1 MELLTF
7 KYYGFDWVAMVL
19 TFTAIYYIGNK
30 NRLGLMLMMVG
41 NICWTIVGIQ
51 ANSLAMIL
59 ANVAFFIMNV
69 RAVYKW
75 SYENNQE

>member
-1 MELLTF
+1 MEFLIF
-7 KYYGFDWVAMVL
+7 KYFGFDWVAMVL

-30 NRLGLMLMMVG
+30 NRLGLMLMMIG
-41 NICWTIVGIQ
+41 NICWAIVGIQ

-75 SYENNQE
+75 SSEKN

>member
-30 NRLGLMLMMVG
+30 NRLGLILMMIG
-41 NICWTIVGIQ
+41 NVCWAVVGIQ

-75 SYENNQE
+75 SSE